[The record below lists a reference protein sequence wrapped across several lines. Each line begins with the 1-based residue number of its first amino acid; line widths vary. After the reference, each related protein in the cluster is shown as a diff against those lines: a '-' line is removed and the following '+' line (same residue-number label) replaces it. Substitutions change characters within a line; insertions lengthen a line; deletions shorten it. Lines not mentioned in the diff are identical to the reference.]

1 MVKTYQKYLHKNYNI
16 QPKKK
21 KKWQN
26 FMSSV
31 LDSISRRYIKVYV
44 CFFNR
49 FKWKSTDRLM
59 DFLIF
64 LQISN
69 SALFPESIF
78 NAQLKPSLL
87 FSRKKAR

>member
-1 MVKTYQKYLHKNYNI
+1 
-16 QPKKK
+16 
-21 KKWQN
+21 
-26 FMSSV
+26 MSSV